1 MTLCLNVNPHMATVW
16 NSLWIITKHKTGWN
30 PTQDELKTSFVT
42 VSWLKCSMQNI
53 ISLSTWSQIT
63 GLNLKC
69 IVNYVVFG
77 LKRLSSSAQ
86 RLTVCCAFRFCKS
99 LCCKPTVFVYT
110 GCSIKCWVSHLF
122 SFLNHSCQFV
132 LSTLVCLKSWVRE
145 DVEKEGSSET
155 DRKQDRA
162 VTNED
167 SCQLGW
173 RGSDVK
179 QETTGVESGISNNRK
194 LLHTDSDMQASETLF
209 ERWWQPDTFR
219 SAALC

>member
-1 MTLCLNVNPHMATVW
+1 
-16 NSLWIITKHKTGWN
+16 
-30 PTQDELKTSFVT
+30 
-42 VSWLKCSMQNI
+42 MQTI

-77 LKRLSSSAQ
+77 LKLLSSSAQ

-110 GCSIKCWVSHLF
+110 GCSIKRWVSHLF

-179 QETTGVESGISNNRK
+179 QENNGGREWNLKQQEDFYTQTQTCRPPK
-194 LLHTDSDMQASETLF
+194 LSLRDGDNQTPSPDQLLYASVTCRIASTHQHEEIPWPCPKCFLTFSVTLS
-209 ERWWQPDTFR
+209 RR
-219 SAALC
+219 N